1 MEKNMRKTWYKH
13 AMDIAETAMQ
23 RSEDVYRKVG
33 ACILGKENE
42 VLAVSYNGLGSGKN
56 VDESFWEDRNN
67 RLPFMIHAETNVLA
81 RVKRGEG
88 KIIACTLL
96 PCSSCATNIVAHD
109 IKTVL
114 YKELYDRDQKALEI
128 FKFYGVECIKID

>member
-1 MEKNMRKTWYKH
+1 MRKSWYEH

-33 ACILGKENE
+33 ACILGEEND
-42 VLAVSYNGLGSGKN
+42 VLAVAYNGLGHGKN
-56 VDESFWEDRNN
+56 VDESFWEDRNE

-96 PCSSCATNIVAHD
+96 PCSSCATNIVAHG

-114 YKELYDRDQKALEI
+114 YKELYERDQKALEI
-128 FKFYGVECIKID
+128 FKFYNIECIKI